1 MLQGQHFIPGNNTW
15 GFCNN
20 ECPFYYRE
28 LCKSKKKMKYPKN
41 IKMSEYPFSFRFLN
55 RINHKMK
62 LVARF
67 KEEYKRDPNLMDTIM
82 NLRNLTL
89 GNVEQFVKTCGTV
102 NTTTQIRNKITGE
115 WTIFKFVNP
124 PGCKFPFNYK
134 GRWHWKCITFDD
146 PRCRRWCSVKNDV
159 GYHRKRGSKWAY
171 CKEESSPACP
181 FLNEECGDQSHF
193 MEEEISKWED
203 VENELPDFDW
213 YEEYSHYYE

>member
-1 MLQGQHFIPGNNTW
+1 
-15 GFCNN
+15 
-20 ECPFYYRE
+20 
-28 LCKSKKKMKYPKN
+28 
-41 IKMSEYPFSFRFLN
+41 MSEYPFSFRFLN

-67 KEEYKRDPNLMDTIM
+67 KEEYERDPNLMETIM

-89 GNVEQFVKTCGTV
+89 GKAEQFVKTCGTV

-159 GYHRKRGSKWAY
+159 GYHRKRGSKV
-171 CKEESSPACP
+171 KK
-181 FLNEECGDQSHF
+181 D
-193 MEEEISKWED
+193 
-203 VENELPDFDW
+203 
-213 YEEYSHYYE
+213 